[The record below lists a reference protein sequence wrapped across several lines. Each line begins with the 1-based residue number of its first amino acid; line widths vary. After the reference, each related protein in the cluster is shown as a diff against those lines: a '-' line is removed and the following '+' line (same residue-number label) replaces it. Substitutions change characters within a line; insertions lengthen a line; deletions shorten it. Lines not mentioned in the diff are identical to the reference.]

1 MTDPLAKIRSF
12 METNGIIVLGMHR
25 SGTSCLAG
33 MLQSA
38 GFHADKVEEWTP
50 DNNKGSREN
59 TAVVQLNNSLL
70 KQGGGAWNQPDFLL
84 MPTAQ
89 QLESRDKLIQ
99 SLAHDNKPWM
109 FKDPRT
115 LLTLSFWLDRI
126 PDVQMLGVFRHPFAV
141 ANSLSVRN
149 SMPLRDGLRLW
160 AAYNKELLKIVES
173 RNVPLLY
180 FSEDLESF
188 VNSSR
193 LVLETYFPKHIR
205 SGELEPD
212 RLGDF
217 VSRDL
222 VHQVQ
227 SLEALID
234 TGLLSAELTETEAKE
249 FVDLWRALLSHSMNK
264 PKVRLVGSEASHAQ
278 KNAIEN
284 TQEQSSIEV
293 RLASLEQRVCADP
306 TRMDLWQQGV
316 KLIGQEG
323 TSQMLEQWIA
333 MGLSCNQDNPSILF
347 EQAKLAWQ
355 TGDEDKAIREL
366 EEVCQLAPGWIPAIN
381 LLAEWYLEKEDWQ
394 KAAKTLY
401 KLSAHDHLSPSD
413 LPFAQIFIDSGQG
426 YNEEESIRLPIIL
439 NNRDQEIK
447 FKLGAFQSIKRIRFD
462 PLNDYAVVKVNGIQA
477 FDADGNEMEI
487 HTVANNAQ
495 FVSSNE
501 YFFSDKD
508 SQIQLKLQPSEAN
521 RPVEIIANLHYMH
534 TGVAALLECLN
545 RVKEEKSREA
555 LPASD
560 KNKPFTAPTTETATF
575 LSGWALEKTET
586 ADGKKNELFLHGWVI
601 PKDHENLNIA
611 FRYGGLTRSYD
622 LNIERPDILERFA
635 QTSSEANAP
644 LRCGF
649 KYAVPRNSLIEIG
662 IEHDMRLYWI
672 ESVHT

>member
-1 MTDPLAKIRSF
+1 

-33 MLQSA
+33 MLESA
-38 GFHADKVEEWTP
+38 GFHADTVEQWSP

-59 TAVVQLNNSLL
+59 TAIVQLNDSLL
-70 KQGGGAWNQPDFLL
+70 KEGGGAWNQPDFLL
-84 MPTAQ
+84 KPTAQ

-99 SLAHDNKPWM
+99 SLAHDNKLWM

-115 LLTLSFWLDRI
+115 LLTLSFWLDSI
-126 PDVQMLGVFRHPFAV
+126 PDGQMLGVFRHPFAV

-149 SMPLRDGLRLW
+149 SMSLRDGLRLW

-173 RNVPLLY
+173 KNVPLLY

-193 LVLETYFPKHIR
+193 QVLDTYFPKHIR
-205 SGELEPD
+205 SGELKPD
-212 RLGDF
+212 QLGDF

-227 SLEALID
+227 SLETLID
-234 TGLLSAELTETEAKE
+234 TGPLSAELAETESEA

-264 PKVRLVGSEASHAQ
+264 PKVRLFESEASHAQ
-278 KNAIEN
+278 KNTINN
-284 TQEQSSIEV
+284 TTEQNSIEV
-293 RLASLEQRVCADP
+293 KLASLEQRLCADS

-316 KLIGQEG
+316 KLIEQEG

-355 TGDEDKAIREL
+355 TGDEDKAIQEL
-366 EEVCQLAPGWIPAIN
+366 EEVCKLAPGWIPALN
-381 LLAEWYLEKEDWQ
+381 LLAEWYFEKEDWQ
-394 KAAKTLY
+394 KAAKTLHR
-401 KLSAHDHLSPSD
+401 LSAHGHLAPSD
-413 LPFAQIFIDSGQG
+413 LNFAQIFIDSGQG
-426 YNEEESIRLPIIL
+426 FNEEESIRLPIVL

-447 FKLGAFQSIKRIRFD
+447 FKFSGFQSIERIRFD

-477 FDADGNEMEI
+477 FDADGNKMEI
-487 HTVANNAQ
+487 LTVENNAQ

-501 YFFSDKD
+501 FCFADKD
-508 SQIQLKLQPSEAN
+508 SQIHLKLQPSEAS
-521 RPVEIIANLHYMH
+521 RPFEIIASLHYVH
-534 TGVAALLECLN
+534 TGTAALLECFN
-545 RVKEEKSREA
+545 RVKEEKNREA
-555 LPASD
+555 LIAND
-560 KNKPFTAPTTETATF
+560 KNSPYRAPTTETANF
-575 LSGWALEKTET
+575 LSGWALEQTET
-586 ADGKKNELFLHGWVI
+586 ADGNKKEPFLHGWVI
-601 PKDHENLNIA
+601 PKNHENLNIV

-622 LNIERPDILERFA
+622 LNIDRPDILEKFA
-635 QTSSEANAP
+635 RTTSEAKAP
-644 LRCGF
+644 IRCGF
-649 KYAVPRNSLIEIG
+649 KYAVPMSSLIEIG